1 MTSQKQILP
10 DGEERSTSCTP
21 PLPASPYQL
30 QESEK
35 ERLTTASSGAT
46 LFEHSLKSDP
56 LGLLSKMLL
65 ESKRWWNPCRTFRW
79 SSKTVIAEKQAVS
92 QDVSAD
98 LESLTESLT
107 SSDYKDIPS
116 AYSIYRL
123 VPSARRTKGNGS
135 GSSGIL
141 PTPCTTDWKTP
152 LTEEQAKRY
161 AEKHPNA
168 SCLNQLRQRAL
179 SGLLPTPR
187 ANKVNG
193 MDLNNPKIAQRNK
206 CNIEEE
212 VAKMV
217 VSGEVKTFG
226 GTSLL
231 SPLYCEE
238 MMGFPSKWI
247 LLPFLSAGGE
257 GKQ

>member
-1 MTSQKQILP
+1 MTSQ
-10 DGEERSTSCTP
+10 T
-21 PLPASPYQL
+21 
-30 QESEK
+30 
-35 ERLTTASSGAT
+35 SSGAT

-92 QDVSAD
+92 HDVSAD

-116 AYSIYRL
+116 VYSIYRL

-168 SCLNQLRQRAL
+168 SCLNQLRAGIIGSTPDTQGKQGKRNGFKQHENRA
-179 SGLLPTPR
+179 
-187 ANKVNG
+187 
-193 MDLNNPKIAQRNK
+193 
-206 CNIEEE
+206 
-212 VAKMV
+212 AKQMQYR
-217 VSGEVKTFG
+217 G
-226 GTSLL
+226 GSSEDGGFWRSEDFWRDFPSE
-231 SPLYCEE
+231 SPVLRGND
-238 MMGFPSKWI
+238 GFPLEVDSLTI
-247 LLPFLSAGGE
+247 PFSRWRREAIKAYGNALVPQVLYQFYDTINKIENGNSI
-257 GKQ
+257 